1 VHDDAFIYSDNETKQ
16 LLLSSQNKFHLVN
29 MKTIHSALIFL
40 SVVQRTFAASPL
52 RTISRGSTSTTS
64 NIEESNQHHRGLMKV
79 MKVKMG
85 TMEMRIMGEM
95 IRDTPDEVVSHG
107 EDTPVYDDT
116 PHKSTHNEG
125 DHSDDS
131 PDVYIPDGCM
141 INIEATCTLYDGIS
155 NTSCINF
162 EIPHCKGQL
171 FSLEFSYNGGN

>member
-1 VHDDAFIYSDNETKQ
+1 MTCIIKCIRYWIERNIICSNRHNLFKMRTAELMPASRKWANNWCVHDDAFIYSDNETKQ

-85 TMEMRIMGEM
+85 TMEMRIM
-95 IRDTPDEVVSHG
+95 VS
-107 EDTPVYDDT
+107 
-116 PHKSTHNEG
+116 
-125 DHSDDS
+125 
-131 PDVYIPDGCM
+131 
-141 INIEATCTLYDGIS
+141 NIIFGFLHWTTWRSSKHVEASSHI
-155 NTSCINF
+155 
-162 EIPHCKGQL
+162 
-171 FSLEFSYNGGN
+171 FSLLLPGWNDSWYSWWSG